1 MLYVK
6 VYQVSSDF
14 TRLYCMH
21 IYQDELALYCFQ
33 NVHGKLV
40 PHVIATCRDEGHGKF
55 VQTNDC

>member
-1 MLYVK
+1 MLK
-6 VYQVSSDF
+6 FTKFPPSF
-14 TRLYCMH
+14 TRLHCMH

-40 PHVIATCRDEGHGKF
+40 RHVIATCRDEGHGKF